1 MKKPFLLEKYRLRLI
16 LCLLVTSFVAGI
28 LIGNVLKDTLVKSGG
43 ILNPEL
49 LYELKYAAIDK
60 KAFFFYVLRE
70 RLLIFLILIVLS
82 TTWLGMVATYTCCV
96 WMGISFGMLCAASV
110 LQYGLKG
117 IFLIMAGV
125 FRRDL
130 SICRCPSCFWNGAG
144 NCAGRYII
152 RRNTPVTETGKSGK
166 KRCSTW
172 QGLPLLRQG
181 ACWKAT

>member
-1 MKKPFLLEKYRLRLI
+1 
-16 LCLLVTSFVAGI
+16 
-28 LIGNVLKDTLVKSGG
+28 
-43 ILNPEL
+43 
-49 LYELKYAAIDK
+49 
-60 KAFFFYVLRE
+60 
-70 RLLIFLILIVLS
+70 
-82 TTWLGMVATYTCCV
+82 MVATYTCCV

-125 FRRDL
+125 FPQGL
-130 SICRCPSCFWNGAG
+130 IYLPVSILFLEWSRELCRTLYYTEEYPGDRN
-144 NCAGRYII
+144 REI
-152 RRNTPVTETGKSGK
+152 RK